1 MMQNVQIAEI
11 SVEEYDFLTDYV
23 DLSGGQVKDG
33 TKYLIYN
40 RQKKLIEIVKNAMQ
54 NELTEYE
61 RNLATAHWCNEVPVR
76 ELADKFGLSRAS
88 IYRNLENAR
97 KKLETALKYVLMYDK
112 ILLPQSTEELMEY
125 VKKYQ
130 N

>member
-1 MMQNVQIAEI
+1 MQNVQVSEF
-11 SVEEYDFLTDYV
+11 SVEEFDFLTDYV

-40 RQKKLIEIVKNAMQ
+40 RQKKLIEIVKSVMQ

-61 RNLATAHWCNEVPVR
+61 RNLATAHWYNEVPLR
-76 ELADKFGLSRAS
+76 ELAKKYDVSHIS
-88 IYRNLENAR
+88 IYRNLENIR
-97 KKLETALKYVLMYDK
+97 KKLEMALKYVLMYDK
-112 ILLPQSTEELMEY
+112 ILLPQSTEELLEY
-125 VKKYQ
+125 VRKFK

>member
-1 MMQNVQIAEI
+1 MQNVQVAEF
-11 SVEEYDFLTDYV
+11 SVEEFDFLTDYV

-40 RQKKLIEIVKNAMQ
+40 RQKKLIEIVKSVMQ

-61 RNLATAHWCNEVPVR
+61 RNLATAHWYNEVPLR
-76 ELADKFGLSRAS
+76 ELAKKYDVSHIS
-88 IYRNLENAR
+88 IYRNLENIR
-97 KKLETALKYVLMYDK
+97 KKLEMALKYVLMYDK
-112 ILLPQSTEELMEY
+112 ILLPQSTEELLEY
-125 VKKYQ
+125 VRKFK

>member
-1 MMQNVQIAEI
+1 MQNVRITEI
-11 SVEEYDFLTDYV
+11 SVEEFDFLTDYV

-33 TKYLIYN
+33 AKYLIYN
-40 RQKKLIEIVKNAMQ
+40 RQKKLIEIVRSVMQ

-61 RNLATAHWCNEVPVR
+61 RNLATAHWCNEVSLR
-76 ELADKFGLSRAS
+76 DLAKTYGVSYAS
-88 IYRNLENAR
+88 VYRSLENIR

-112 ILLPQSTEELMEY
+112 ILLPQSSEELLEY
-125 VKKYQ
+125 VRKCQ